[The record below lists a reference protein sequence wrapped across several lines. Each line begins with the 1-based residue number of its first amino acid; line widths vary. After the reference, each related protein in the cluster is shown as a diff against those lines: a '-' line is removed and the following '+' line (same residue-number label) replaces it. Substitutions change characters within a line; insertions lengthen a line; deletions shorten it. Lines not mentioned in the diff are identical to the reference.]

1 LFHTVRFWYT
11 AAKSIREEAERMKR
25 TILVVCAVCTL
36 AAGAFAQSMTPKQ
49 VMQQIRQAYEKVQS
63 LRATV
68 QMKMGET
75 FVASV
80 QFVRPK
86 QFLVQVTQNGKL
98 VQSFISDGTTFTT
111 YNVQQKTYTQQPVPE
126 DKPLAGGHLNFAG
139 FAAIAMEPQFG
150 QILEGFAE
158 RSFNK
163 VQAKGTQKVGTIPCR
178 VVELTGEG
186 GTMTLFLGQKDGL
199 VYKMVYKMS
208 DGDTYEEL
216 VTALQ
221 LNTPVQKTAFA
232 FKPPAD
238 AKKVEP
244 GQQAERDDT
253 TSLKGQEAPN
263 FTLTDTEGNE
273 VSLSSLRG
281 KVVFLD
287 FWATWCPPCRQ
298 SLPHT
303 QALSQHEKAKSGE
316 LVVLAVNAREQ
327 LDTVK
332 RFIQDN
338 SYSFRVLM
346 DKEGT
351 VLNAY
356 KVQGIPT
363 FVLIDREGKVAWVQV
378 GFGPGTEKQMEEAVQ
393 QALGQ

>member
-1 LFHTVRFWYT
+1 
-11 AAKSIREEAERMKR
+11 MKR
-25 TILVVCAVCTL
+25 ALLVTCAILTL
-36 AAGAFAQSMTPKQ
+36 ATGAFPQNITPQQ
-49 VMQQIRQAYEKVQS
+49 VLQQIRQAYDKVQS

-68 QMKMGET
+68 QVKMGET

-80 QFVRPK
+80 QFLRPK
-86 QFLVQVTQNGKL
+86 QFSVQVTQNGKL
-98 VQSFISDGTTFTT
+98 VQSFTSDGATFTT
-111 YNVQQKTYTQQPVPE
+111 YDAQSKTYTQQPVPE
-126 DKPLAGGHLNFAG
+126 DKPLMGGYLNFAG
-139 FAAIAMEPQFG
+139 FAAVAMEPQFG
-150 QILEGFAE
+150 QMLEGFVK

-163 VQAKGTQKVGTIPCR
+163 AQSKGTQKVGATPCR

-199 VYKMVYKMS
+199 VYRMVYKMS

-238 AKKVEP
+238 AKKEEP
-244 GQQAERDDT
+244 KQQAEREDT

-263 FTLTDTEGNE
+263 FTLTDMEGNE

-287 FWATWCPPCRQ
+287 FWATWCPPCRN

-303 QALSQHEKAKSGE
+303 QALSQHEKAKSGD
-316 LVVLAVNAREQ
+316 LMVLAVNAREE

-332 RFIQDN
+332 KFMQDN
-338 SYSFRVLM
+338 NYSFRVLM
-346 DKEGT
+346 DKEGA

-363 FVLIDREGKVAWVQV
+363 FVLIDREGKIAWVQV

-393 QALGQ
+393 HALGQ

>member
-1 LFHTVRFWYT
+1 
-11 AAKSIREEAERMKR
+11 MKR
-25 TILVVCAVCTL
+25 ALLITCAILTL
-36 AAGAFAQSMTPKQ
+36 ATGALPQNITPQQ
-49 VMQQIRQAYEKVQS
+49 VLQQIRQAYDKVQS

-68 QMKMGET
+68 QVKMGET

-80 QFVRPK
+80 QFLRPK
-86 QFLVQVTQNGKL
+86 QFSVQVTQNGKL
-98 VQSFISDGTTFTT
+98 VQSFTSDGATFTT
-111 YNVQQKTYTQQPVPE
+111 YDAQSKTYTQQPVPE
-126 DKPLAGGHLNFAG
+126 DKPLMGGYLNFAG
-139 FAAIAMEPQFG
+139 FAAVAMEPQFG
-150 QILEGFAE
+150 QMLEGFVK

-163 VQAKGTQKVGTIPCR
+163 AQSKGTQKVGATPCR

-199 VYKMVYKMS
+199 VYRMVYKMS

-238 AKKVEP
+238 AKKEEP
-244 GQQAERDDT
+244 KQQAERDDT

-263 FTLTDTEGNE
+263 FTLTDMEGNE

-287 FWATWCPPCRQ
+287 FWATWCPPCRN

-303 QALSQHEKAKSGE
+303 QALSQHEKAKSGD
-316 LVVLAVNAREQ
+316 LMVLAVNAREE
-327 LDTVK
+327 LDKVK
-332 RFIQDN
+332 KFMQDN
-338 SYSFRVLM
+338 NYSFRVLM
-346 DKEGT
+346 DKEGA

-363 FVLIDREGKVAWVQV
+363 FVLIDREGKIAWVQV

-393 QALGQ
+393 HALGQ

>member
-1 LFHTVRFWYT
+1 
-11 AAKSIREEAERMKR
+11 MKR

-36 AAGAFAQSMTPKQ
+36 ATGAFAQSMTPKQ

-111 YNVQQKTYTQQPVPE
+111 YDAQQKTYTQQPVPE
-126 DKPLAGGHLNFAG
+126 DKPLTGGHLTFAG
-139 FAAIAMEPQFG
+139 FAALAMEPQFG
-150 QILEGFAE
+150 QILEGFLQQ
-158 RSFNK
+158 SFEK
-163 VQAKGTQKVGTIPCR
+163 VQAKGAQKVGATPCR
-178 VVELTGEG
+178 VVELTGKG

-199 VYKMVYKMS
+199 VYRMVYKMP
-208 DGDTYEEL
+208 DGDTYEEV
-216 VTALQ
+216 VTTLQ
-221 LNTPVQKTAFA
+221 LNPSIQKTAFA
-232 FKPPAD
+232 FKPPAG
-238 AKKVEP
+238 AKK
-244 GQQAERDDT
+244 AEAPTAAQRAEEDT

-263 FTLTDTEGNE
+263 FTLTDMEGNE

-303 QALSQHEKAKSGE
+303 QSLSQHEKAKSGD
-316 LVVLAVNAREQ
+316 LMVLAVNAREE

-332 RFIQDN
+332 KFMQDN
-338 SYSFRVLM
+338 KYSFRVLM
-346 DKEGT
+346 DKEGI

-378 GFGPGTEKQMEEAVQ
+378 GFGPGTEKQMEEAVK

>member
-1 LFHTVRFWYT
+1 MR
-11 AAKSIREEAERMKR
+11 R
-25 TILVVCAVCTL
+25 TILAACALLTL
-36 AAGAFAQSMTPKQ
+36 TTGALAQSITPKQ
-49 VMQQIRQAYEKVQS
+49 VMQQIRQAYGKVES

-68 QMKMGET
+68 QVKMGDT

-80 QFVRPK
+80 RFLRPRQFS
-86 QFLVQVTQNGKL
+86 VQVTQNGKL
-98 VQSFISDGTTFTT
+98 VQSFTSDGTTFTT
-111 YNVQQKTYTQQPVPE
+111 YDAQNKTYSQQPVAE
-126 DKPLAGGHLNFAG
+126 DKPLVGGHLNFAG
-139 FAAIAMEPQFG
+139 FAAVALEPQFG
-150 QILEGFAE
+150 QMLEGFLE

-163 VQAKGTQKVGTIPCR
+163 AQAKGTQKVGDIPCR
-178 VVELTGEG
+178 VVELSGEG

-199 VYKMVYKMS
+199 VYRMVYKMS
-208 DGDTYEEL
+208 DGDTYEET

-221 LNTPVQKTAFA
+221 MNAPIQKTAFA

-238 AKKVEP
+238 AKKAEP
-244 GQQAERDDT
+244 GQEEARDDT

-263 FTLTDTEGNE
+263 FTLTDMEGNE
-273 VSLSSLRG
+273 VSLSALRG

-287 FWATWCPPCRQ
+287 FWATWCPPCRN

-303 QALSQHEKAKSGE
+303 QALSQHEKTKSGD

-332 RFIQDN
+332 KFMEDN
-338 SYSFRVLM
+338 KYSFRVLM
-346 DKEGT
+346 DKEGA

-378 GFGPGTEKQMEEAVQ
+378 GFGPGTEKQMQEAVQ
-393 QALGQ
+393 QALGQQ